1 MEYQEDIAIVKKYKN
16 GIALVEIQKSEACNS
31 CLMSKVCMGKD
42 KSFLHKITTDMQ
54 LEIGDLV
61 KIYISPG
68 VKIFSSFIIFIFP
81 VLSMIFFYFSGKY
94 IFKLTENFSILVS
107 FAGLFLSGVIIYII
121 DKKYSK
127 KIHFE
132 IIEKVEK

>member
-16 GIALVEIQKSEACNS
+16 GITLVEIQKSEACNS
-31 CLMSKVCMGKD
+31 CPMSKVCMGKD
-42 KSFLHKITTDMQ
+42 KSILHKITTDMQ

-94 IFKLTENFSILVS
+94 IFKLTENFSILLS

-132 IIEKVEK
+132 IVEKVEK

>member
-1 MEYQEDIAIVKKYKN
+1 MEYQEDIAIVKEYKN

-31 CLMSKVCMGKD
+31 CSMNKVCMGKD
-42 KSFLHKITTDMQ
+42 KSFLHNITTDMQ

-94 IFKLTENFSILVS
+94 IFKLTENFSILLS

-132 IIEKVEK
+132 IVEKVEK